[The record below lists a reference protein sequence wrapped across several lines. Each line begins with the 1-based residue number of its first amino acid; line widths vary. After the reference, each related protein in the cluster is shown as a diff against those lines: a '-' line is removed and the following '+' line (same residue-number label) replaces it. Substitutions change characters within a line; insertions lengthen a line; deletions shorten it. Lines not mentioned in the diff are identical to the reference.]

1 MGRGAAA
8 GDSLEMDQTL
18 PRSLPLQGASNVRD
32 LGGWPVAGGRRVR
45 AGRIWRSAALHG
57 LTEEDLAALARAG
70 IATVCDLRGTR
81 EAARAP
87 SRLPTGAEAHPLP
100 IEPFVGA
107 SLRDMLERGAATGEG
122 ATELL
127 RQAYL
132 AYVSDHLDA
141 YRRLFALLLREERRP
156 LLFHCSAGKDR
167 TGIGAAL
174 ILTVLGA
181 DRATVMA
188 DYVATDRLWRRD
200 HPLPP
205 GTPQAAA
212 EAILST
218 HPAMLDAALDEVL
231 ARFGGVEGLA
241 TEGLGLDRSALASF
255 REALLD

>member
-8 GDSLEMDQTL
+8 GDSPRMDQTL

-57 LTEEDLAALARAG
+57 LTEDDLGALSRAG
-70 IATVCDLRGTR
+70 IATVCDLRGER

-87 SRLPTGAEAHPLP
+87 SRLPPGAEAHPLP

-132 AYVSDHLDA
+132 AYVSDHLEA
-141 YRRLFALLLREERRP
+141 YRSLFALLLREERRP

-205 GTPQAAA
+205 GTPRAAA
-212 EAILST
+212 DAILST
-218 HPAMLDAALDEVL
+218 HPTMLEEALDAVL
-231 ARFGGVEGLA
+231 GRFGGVEGLA
-241 TEGLGLDRSALASF
+241 VEGLGLDRFAMESF
-255 REALLD
+255 RDALLD

>member
-8 GDSLEMDQTL
+8 GDNRAMDQTI
-18 PRSLPLQGASNVRD
+18 PRSLTLQGASNVRD
-32 LGGWPVAGGRRVR
+32 LGGWPVVGGRRVR
-45 AGRIWRSAALHG
+45 SGRIWRSAALHG
-57 LTEEDLAALARAG
+57 LTEDDLRALEQAG

-87 SRLPTGAEAHPLP
+87 SRLPPGAQAHPLP

-107 SLRDMLERGAATGEG
+107 SLQDMMERGAATGEG

-132 AYVSDHLDA
+132 AYVSDHLDS
-141 YRRLFALLLREERRP
+141 YRRLFALLLQEERRP

-188 DYVATDRLWRRD
+188 DYVATDRFWRRD

-218 HPAMLDAALDEVL
+218 HPALLEEALDGVL

-241 TEGLGLDRSALASF
+241 REGLGLRNDSWTYLRDT
-255 REALLD
+255 LLE

>member
-1 MGRGAAA
+1 MGRRIAAR
-8 GDSLEMDQTL
+8 DSRAMNQNL
-18 PRSLPLQGASNVRD
+18 PFCLPLDGASNVRD
-32 LGGWPVAGGRRVR
+32 LGGWRVADGRRVR
-45 AGRIWRSAALHG
+45 QGMVWRSAALHG
-57 LTEEDLAALARAG
+57 LTEADLGRLAEAG
-70 IATVCDLRGTR
+70 IATVCDLRGER

-87 SRLPTGAEAHPLP
+87 SRLPPGAQAHPLP

-122 ATELL
+122 AVELL

-132 AYVSDHLDA
+132 AYVSDHLPA
-141 YRRLFALLLREERRP
+141 YRSLFALLMQDARRP

-174 ILTVLGA
+174 VLTVLGA

-200 HPLPP
+200 HPLPA
-205 GTPQAAA
+205 GTPPAAA

-218 HPAMLDAALDEVL
+218 HPALLEAALDAAL

-241 TEGLGLDRSALASF
+241 AEGLGLDRSALASF